1 LASFVSLLLFIFLIV
16 TMNSYDILFLLDNQ
30 MISILEIQDLN
41 AKETD
46 PIDQIFYWILYD
58 KQQDKLEQ
66 LEFQSMK
73 SHDGIEERWFKQ
85 GQYLKFTDQSGEY
98 TNNGIDENYYHQ
110 RLTRQHDRV
119 LLSGKCRI
127 AITDFLNKTHS

>member
-1 LASFVSLLLFIFLIV
+1 MASFVSLLLFVFLIV
-16 TMNSYDILFLLDNQ
+16 TMHSYDILFLLDNQ
-30 MISILEIQDLN
+30 IISILEIQDLN

-58 KQQDKLEQ
+58 KQQDKLEK

-98 TNNGIDENYYHQ
+98 TSNGIDKNYHQ
-110 RLTRQHDRV
+110 HLTRQHDRV
-119 LLSGKCRI
+119 LSDKRHI
-127 AITDFLNKTHS
+127 AIIDFLNKIHS

>member
-1 LASFVSLLLFIFLIV
+1 MASFVSLLLFVFLIV
-16 TMNSYDILFLLDNQ
+16 TMHSYDILFLLDNQ

-85 GQYLKFTDQSGEY
+85 GQYL
-98 TNNGIDENYYHQ
+98 
-110 RLTRQHDRV
+110 
-119 LLSGKCRI
+119 
-127 AITDFLNKTHS
+127 